1 MTAPEE
7 KQREFQES
15 TSDAA
20 GPLSAARIMGRL
32 IAFDPNVMELP
43 HEG

>member
-1 MTAPEE
+1 MRAVPI
-7 KQREFQES
+7 FVLVLLYNNVMYV
-15 TSDAA
+15 DLA
-20 GPLSAARIMGRL
+20 AARIMGRL